1 MTKDTAR
8 ALRARAEDVAKK
20 FSYPDR
26 KHNVNGE
33 SFKVHDI
40 ILLSAQTALVT
51 YEKTTGK
58 RAIAFFYHIMKQERW
73 EYFFLGAQHMLNL
86 DKIPGLYMEVENHNF
101 KYNFPD
107 NSVID
112 EILNENQSTQ
122 D

>member
-112 EILNENQSTQ
+112 DILNE
-122 D
+122 